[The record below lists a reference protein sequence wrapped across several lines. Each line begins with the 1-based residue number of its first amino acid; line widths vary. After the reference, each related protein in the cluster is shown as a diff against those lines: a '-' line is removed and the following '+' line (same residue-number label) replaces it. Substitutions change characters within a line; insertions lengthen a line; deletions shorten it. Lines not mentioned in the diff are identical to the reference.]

1 MIAALRGAPAWAA
14 ARPLRVPL
22 RIKPR
27 RFWLWGLVC
36 GVAGAAISSNSPSV
50 GYVDFPQFWAAGRTV
65 GTVDL
70 LDRGL
75 HGAWEVAHGI
85 TPDLFPYTPGTAW
98 LFTPFSPFS
107 VAAGFWLHAAVMTS
121 LVGIAG
127 FLLGRTFGLQGRVG
141 LIAAYAWGPCMV
153 SVAFGQNAPLA
164 LLFAAVAIE
173 GLGRDSDALTGLG
186 VGLLLYKPTVAI
198 PLLALLLLRRRWRAL
213 GVAVVVA
220 AVWYL
225 ASVAATAG
233 DWLWPIHLLSALG
246 VYYGPNTSFNAIRAT
261 SIPGVLIGN
270 GVPAIVAWG
279 LAVAVAVAALPRL
292 VRSPIV
298 EAAAGACLVG
308 LAVSPHSLN
317 YEAALALPAIL
328 WTMGGL
334 GTGIREPA
342 RTRLIV
348 ACCVAGLLIL
358 VGLWAGLSSVG
369 LAVLTMTLIWITGWQ
384 RLDVRTAGPA
394 PLESGIAAAR
404 AADASG
410 EARAGASVAPEP
422 ARTTGPT

>member
-1 MIAALRGAPAWAA
+1 VIASIGDSTTAWLA

-22 RIKPR
+22 RIAGR

-36 GVAGAAISSNSPSV
+36 AVVGAAISSNSPSA

-65 GTVDL
+65 GTANL

-75 HGAWEVAHGI
+75 HGAWEAANGV

-98 LFTPFSPFS
+98 LFAPFS
-107 VAAGFWLHAAVMTS
+107 VLPMAAGFWAHAVVMTV
-121 LVGIAG
+121 LVGVAG
-127 FLLGRTFGLQGRVG
+127 FLAGRTFGLQGRVG
-141 LIAAYAWGPCMV
+141 LIAAFAWGPCMV
-153 SVAFGQNAPLA
+153 AVAFGQNAPLA
-164 LLFAAVAIE
+164 LLLVVLAIE
-173 GLGRDSDALTGLG
+173 GLRRDSDGLVGLG
-186 VGLLLYKPTVAI
+186 AGLLLYKPTIAI

-213 GVAVVVA
+213 GFAALVA
-220 AVWYL
+220 AGWYF

-261 SIPGVLIGN
+261 SIPGVLVGN
-270 GVPAIVAWG
+270 GAPPIVAWG
-279 LAVAVAVAALPRL
+279 LAAAVVVAAIPRL
-292 VRSPIV
+292 LRSPIV

-342 RTRLIV
+342 RTWLIV
-348 ACCVAGLLIL
+348 GYCVAGLAILIS
-358 VGLWAGLSSVG
+358 LWAGLSSVG
-369 LAVLTMTLIWITGWQ
+369 LAVLAMTFIWISGWQ
-384 RLDVRTAGPA
+384 RLDAGSQT
-394 PLESGIAAAR
+394 LAAT
-404 AADASG
+404 AADPSGAVSPALAS
-410 EARAGASVAPEP
+410 AAIP
-422 ARTTGPT
+422 ADPS